1 MNLVHSR
8 AVRKQLVAIILSIV
22 NCMFYSCQLSAV
34 PWWLPWVPLM
44 FRVIGPMQWCI
55 AKNRGGWRRVWR
67 YSAYLWSL
75 RWVYAIQKKPG
86 GWYTA
91 YTRVYPP
98 NTTGPM
104 RVCPSPKRHLDQFSY
119 YFTAYSCVQIIT
131 SWPTFGHFAAH
142 LSLPGSKH
150 KKQSTAFSYS
160 TFPHSTC
167 HSTNFLQS
175 HSIGWLS
182 IGNSIRPVKIE
193 WWGVGVVICLE
204 LGADC
209 LHVV

>member
-1 MNLVHSR
+1 MNLVHYK
-8 AVRKQLVAIILSIV
+8 AVRKQLVAVVLSIV

-34 PWWLPWVPLM
+34 LWRLPWVPLM
-44 FRVIGPMQWCI
+44 FRVIG
-55 AKNRGGWRRVWR
+55 
-67 YSAYLWSL
+67 S
-75 RWVYAIQKKPG
+75 
-86 GWYTA
+86 
-91 YTRVYPP
+91 
-98 NTTGPM
+98 M
-104 RVCPSPKRHLDQFSY
+104 RVCPSPKEHLDQFSY
-119 YFTAYSCVQIIT
+119 YFTAYSCVHIIT
-131 SWPTFGHFAAH
+131 DWPTFGHFAAH

-150 KKQSTAFSYS
+150 KKQSDS

-167 HSTNFLQS
+167 HSTNFLLS

>member
-75 RWVYAIQKKPG
+75 RWVYAIQKNPEVG
-86 GWYTA
+86 IRRIPA
-91 YTRVYPP
+91 YTPQTP
-98 NTTGPM
+98 
-104 RVCPSPKRHLDQFSY
+104 LDPCES
-119 YFTAYSCVQIIT
+119 
-131 SWPTFGHFAAH
+131 AH
-142 LSLPGSKH
+142 LPNGILISSAIISRRTVVSKSSLVGQLLVTLQLICHFLGLNIRNKALPLA
-150 KKQSTAFSYS
+150 TALF
-160 TFPHSTC
+160 H
-167 HSTNFLQS
+167 
-175 HSIGWLS
+175 I
-182 IGNSIRPVKIE
+182 
-193 WWGVGVVICLE
+193 
-204 LGADC
+204 
-209 LHVV
+209 LHVIPQIFCSLIPLVGWASGTASGL